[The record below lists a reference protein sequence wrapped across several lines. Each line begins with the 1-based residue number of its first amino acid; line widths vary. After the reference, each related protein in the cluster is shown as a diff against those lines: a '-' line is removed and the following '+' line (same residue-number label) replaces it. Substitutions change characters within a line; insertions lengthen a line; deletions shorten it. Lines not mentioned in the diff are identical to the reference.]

1 MRRTLLDM
9 TQDILSSMSSDEVNS
24 IGDTSESLQVA
35 NTIKQKYFD
44 IISRVPLTD
53 LEGLLQLQPSLDPST
68 PVLMYVPEDVEYIE
82 WLKYFDNNTTGTNTS
97 NGFQHSLNVDVTPS
111 GNSTGM
117 IPPGY
122 LDVEILTNL
131 DFINLTSDY
140 NPEESNVESFEFNQ
154 GVPGENYTF
163 YYKNDRSPQFC
174 TVLNNKYIV
183 FDSYDSQVDDTLQAT
198 KTMAWG
204 RKSPSFRMEDSF
216 IPELND
222 EQFPLLFNEA
232 KQTAFFELKQQA
244 HQLAD
249 RETRRGWSTVQKTK
263 SVANKPT
270 YFDALP
276 NYGRWGRGG
285 WGQPNY
291 FKLRGWD
298 R

>member
-1 MRRTLLDM
+1 MKLTLLEM

-24 IGDTSESLQVA
+24 IGDTVESLQVA
-35 NTIKQKYFD
+35 NIIKQKFFD
-44 IISRVPLTD
+44 IYSRVPLPN
-53 LEGLLQLQPSLDPST
+53 LEGLVQLQPSLDPSS
-68 PVLMYVPEDVEYIE
+68 PVLMHVPDDIEYIK
-82 WLKYFDNNTTGTNTS
+82 WIKYFDNNTTGTNTA

-111 GNSTGM
+111 SSTGM

-122 LDVEILTNL
+122 VDVQILSNL
-131 DFINLTSDY
+131 DFINLVTGY
-140 NPEESNVESFEFNQ
+140 NPEESNVESFQ
-154 GVPGENYTF
+154 YTQDGLNF
-163 YYKNDRSPQFC
+163 TLYYMNDRSPEFC
-174 TVLNNKYIV
+174 TVLNNQYVV
-183 FDSYDSQVDDTLQAT
+183 FNAYDNVVDSTLQAS
-198 KTMAWG
+198 KTMAFG
-204 RKSPSFRMEDSF
+204 QRCPKFLMEDTF
-216 IPELND
+216 IPPLND

-263 SVANKPT
+263 SVVNKPT

-285 WGQPNY
+285 WGQPSY

-298 R
+298 RS

>member
-24 IGDTSESLQVA
+24 IGDTTESLQVA
-35 NTIKQKYFD
+35 NIIKQKYLD
-44 IISRVPLTD
+44 IESRVPLPDNERLVQFTSSGD
-53 LEGLLQLQPSLDPST
+53 TEA
-68 PVLMYVPEDVEYIE
+68 PVLMYIPENVERID
-82 WLKYFDNNTTGTNTS
+82 WVKYFDNNTTGTNTA

-111 GNSTGM
+111 GDGTGM

-122 LDVEILTNL
+122 IDVIVLDNL
-131 DFINLTSDY
+131 NFINLVTDY
-140 NPEESNVESFEFNQ
+140 NPEQSNVESFQ
-154 GVPGENYTF
+154 LSVGTSGESYKF
-163 YYKNDRSPQFC
+163 YFMNDRSPQYC
-174 TVLNNKYIV
+174 TVIANQYVV
-183 FDSYDSQVDDTLQAT
+183 FNSYDNVVDSTLQSS
-198 KTMAWG
+198 KVMAMG
-204 RKSPSFRMEDSF
+204 LISRPFLMEDSF
-216 IPELND
+216 IPPLND

-232 KQTAFFELKQQA
+232 KELAFFELKQQA

-249 RETRRGWSTVQKTK
+249 REVKRGWSTVQKTK

-285 WGQPNY
+285 WGQPQY